1 MLNRRKNEN
10 GFTLVELLV
19 AMVLSLVV
27 LASVSSA
34 FISQRKTYDAQEQV
48 NEMIQKTRA
57 VMEIITREIKLA
69 GFDPTG
75 NAFNDTSGPY
85 AIPYSATQLQIQADL
100 DGDGTANTSDSNE
113 IILYSFDSDN
123 LQIQRNTGQA
133 WAYAR
138 VLAENIQ
145 NFTFT
150 YWASN
155 GTQINSTANQAN
167 IRQIQITVTGRTE
180 KRDPGYG
187 QNGGYRTYTLTSTVT
202 PPNLAIN

>member
-1 MLNRRKNEN
+1 MLNNQKNES

-34 FISQRKTYDAQEQV
+34 FISQRKTYDAQEQA
-48 NEMIQKTRA
+48 NEMIQQTRA

-85 AIPYSATQLQIQADL
+85 GIPYSATQLQLQADL

-113 IILYSFDSDN
+113 VIIYSFDSDN
-123 LQIQRNTGQA
+123 LRIDRNTGQA
-133 WAYAR
+133 WAFAR

-145 NFTFT
+145 SFTFNYLRADGNAT
-150 YWASN
+150 
-155 GTQINSTANQAN
+155 TIPAN
-167 IRQIQITVTGRTE
+167 IRMIQVTITGRTE
-180 KRDPGYG
+180 KPDPSYG

>member
-1 MLNRRKNEN
+1 MLDNQKNVA

-34 FISQRKTYDAQEQV
+34 FISQRKTYDAQEQT

-69 GFDPTG
+69 GFDPMKG
-75 NAFNDTSGPY
+75 NAGHTDVVGV
-85 AIPYSATQLQIQADL
+85 PYSATQLELRADL
-100 DGDGTANTSDSNE
+100 DGDGTAITSDSNE
-113 IILYSFDSDN
+113 IIIYSFDSAN
-123 LQIQRNTGQA
+123 LQIDRNTGQA
-133 WAYAR
+133 WSYAR

-145 NFTFT
+145 SFTFN
-150 YWASN
+150 YLDAN
-155 GTQINSTANQAN
+155 GNATATPAN
-167 IRQIQITVTGRTE
+167 IRMIQITITGRTE
-180 KRDPGYG
+180 KRDPSYG

-202 PPNLAIN
+202 PPNLAIK

>member
-1 MLNRRKNEN
+1 ME
-10 GFTLVELLV
+10 FLV

-57 VMEIITREIKLA
+57 VMEIITRELKLA
-69 GFDPTG
+69 GFDPMK
-75 NAFNDTSGPY
+75 NVSGH
-85 AIPYSATQLQIQADL
+85 ANVVGIPCDQYSASQLPIQADL
-100 DGDGTANTSDSNE
+100 DGDGTASTSDSNE
-113 IILYSFDSDN
+113 VIIYSFDSDN
-123 LQIQRNTGQA
+123 LQVQRNTGQA

-145 NFTFT
+145 SFTSGYLDEDGNAT
-150 YWASN
+150 TTPAD
-155 GTQINSTANQAN
+155 
-167 IRQIQITVTGRTE
+167 IRMIQVTVTGRTE
-180 KRDPGYG
+180 KRDPSYG